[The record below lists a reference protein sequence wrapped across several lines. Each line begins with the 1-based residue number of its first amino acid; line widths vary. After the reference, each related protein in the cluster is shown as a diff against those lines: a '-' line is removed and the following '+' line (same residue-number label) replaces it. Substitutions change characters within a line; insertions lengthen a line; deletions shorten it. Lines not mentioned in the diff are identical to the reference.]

1 MARAPGSDR
10 DETLDGFSRR
20 SFLKGASGLA
30 AGSALTAS
38 ALAETAEASRPG
50 AVARLAGSA
59 EIELSINGAARR
71 VTVEPRTTL
80 LDTLRVHLDP
90 PLTGAKPVCEMATCG
105 ACTVLVDGKPIYA
118 CTTLA
123 VDCMEKEI
131 RTVEGLAPRFD
142 GSNGGALTPLQQ
154 AFVEEDAM
162 MCGFCTSGFVMS
174 LTACLEGNP
183 KASLGEIKQ
192 ACSGNLCRCGTYPHV
207 FQAALS
213 AGLEMQGG
221 R

>member
-20 SFLKGASGLA
+20 SFLKGASSLA

-38 ALAETAEASRPG
+38 ALAEPEEGGRPG
-50 AVARLAGSA
+50 AVAKLSGPA
-59 EIELSINGAARR
+59 EIELSINGEGHK

-90 PLTGAKPVCEMATCG
+90 PLTGAKPVCDMATCG
-105 ACTVLVDGKPIYA
+105 ACTVMVAGKPIYS

-123 VDCMEKEI
+123 VDCVEKEI
-131 RTVEGLAPRFD
+131 RTVEGLAQT
-142 GSNGGALTPLQQ
+142 NGASGPALSPVQQ
-154 AFVEEDAM
+154 AFVEEDAL

-174 LTACLEGNP
+174 LTACLEENP
-183 KASLGEIKQ
+183 QASLGEIKQ

-207 FQAALS
+207 FQAGLS
-213 AGLEMQGG
+213 AGRKMGG